1 MPNQWLGGKL
11 INALGQG
18 ARLQGSS
25 NLVRS
30 TAGHFGDY
38 GNPIQVVPT
47 ILTPPDSSSKLGLAR
62 YVLASYA

>member
-38 GNPIQVVPT
+38 GNPIQAVP
-47 ILTPPDSSSKLGLAR
+47 PS
-62 YVLASYA
+62 